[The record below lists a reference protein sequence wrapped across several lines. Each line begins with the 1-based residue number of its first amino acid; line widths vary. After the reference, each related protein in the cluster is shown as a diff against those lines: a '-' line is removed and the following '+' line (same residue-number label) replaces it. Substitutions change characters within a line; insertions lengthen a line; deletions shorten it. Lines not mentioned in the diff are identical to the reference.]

1 MIEVFLV
8 LLVTALA
15 ASLLGVFLVLKGQ
28 AMTTDALSHTILLG
42 IVIAFFM
49 TDDLRSPLLII
60 GAAVIGLI
68 TVYLI
73 EIVTAS
79 GLMKQDAAIGIVFTA
94 LFAAAVILV
103 SRYADDVHLD
113 IDIVLMGQVLFA
125 PLNRIEL
132 LGISLPYALVQ
143 LTIILIIN
151 ILFVLIFYKELKIT
165 SFDPV
170 YAAAAGIST
179 TLIYYTLM
187 TLVSVTAVTAFDAV
201 GSILVISFFVAP
213 AITAYL
219 ITKRLSHMIWLTLSI
234 AATNSL
240 IGCTFG
246 YFTDISISGSVASV
260 SLVTFVIV
268 FLFRGNR
275 WIAKMSE
282 KRLKQRKI

>member
-15 ASLLGVFLVLKGQ
+15 SSLLGVFLVLKGQ
-28 AMTTDALSHTILLG
+28 AMTTDAISHTILLG
-42 IVIAFFM
+42 IVIAFFI
-49 TDDLRSPLLII
+49 TNDLRSPLLIV

-73 EIVTAS
+73 ELVTSS
-79 GLMKQDAAIGIVFTA
+79 GMMKQDAAIGIVFTA
-94 LFAAAVILV
+94 LFAGAVILV

-113 IDIVLMGQVLFA
+113 IDVVLMGQVLFA
-125 PLNRIEL
+125 PLNRIDI
-132 LGISLPYALVQ
+132 LGVSLPYALVQ
-143 LTIILIIN
+143 LTVVLIIN
-151 ILFVLIFYKELKIT
+151 VLFVLIFYKELKVT

-179 TLIYYTLM
+179 TLIYYLLM

-219 ITKRLSHMIWLTLSI
+219 VTKRLSHMIWLTLI
-234 AATNSL
+234 TAEFNSL
-240 IGCTFG
+240 AGCTFG

-260 SLVTFVIV
+260 SLMTFLAV
-268 FLFRGNR
+268 FFFNKNG
-275 WIAKMSE
+275 WIRKT
-282 KRLKQRKI
+282 LKSRRMLREI